1 MTMDKNELKL
11 KIAQETYYIRRMLES
26 CKTLEQA
33 KNANRLACSLVDKWC
48 WYAKH
53 FGLSDSFSLDRL
65 IMGAASDMTLFYDQ
79 ARNRIL
85 KTKNS
90 VIPTGYWD

>member
-1 MTMDKNELKL
+1 MDKNELKL

-33 KNANRLACSLVDKWC
+33 KNANRLACSLIDKWF
-48 WYAKH
+48 WYTKH
-53 FGLSDSFSLDRL
+53 FGLSDSFDIDRL
-65 IMGAASDMTLFYDQ
+65 IMRAADDMTLFYDQ
-79 ARNRIL
+79 AKDGIF